1 MLRCAGL
8 APGACSALVRRKE
21 LRRDLGLAGVTIFK
35 NLTTLARAFVSTVFA
50 AAMPPLLPISAK
62 YWLIDRL
69 A

>member
-1 MLRCAGL
+1 
-8 APGACSALVRRKE
+8 
-21 LRRDLGLAGVTIFK
+21 LGLAGETIFK